1 MSHDLLLILEE
12 AIQLSGN
19 AEELRDPLSLLMPY
33 SVEIRY
39 PDDGAELSFE
49 DAREARDAAEIV
61 LAWLKRAIPDL
72 FPSASSNH
80 S

>member
-12 AIQLSGN
+12 AIKFSDS

-39 PDDGAELSFE
+39 PDEGAELSID
-49 DAREARDAAEIV
+49 DAREARDAAEAV
-61 LAWLKRAIPDL
+61 LTWLKRAIPDL
-72 FPSASSNH
+72 FPSAS
-80 S
+80 